1 MILRTSVRDI
11 DHFGHDT
18 ERYFRQNIKHMAQQ
32 TLSHV
37 SHIGEEHRAWNRGI
51 AFYQDEIQILL
62 HRLEEVSQR
71 NTAEEIRKQ
80 VEHFEN
86 QWNIQSKQWS
96 ELSSAIQSNTRHISD
111 DAMSHAQHLTT
122 ETLAEIDAM
131 RDRYVTAERIYQD
144 LRNEFNR
151 FLIHNL

>member
-11 DHFGHDT
+11 YHFGRDT
-18 ERYFRQNIKHMAQQ
+18 EKYLRQNIKHMAQH
-32 TLSHV
+32 TLSHI

-51 AFYQDEIQILL
+51 AFYQDEIRILL

-86 QWNIQSKQWS
+86 QWNIQSKHCLLYTSPSPRDRQKS
-96 ELSSAIQSNTRHISD
+96 RMPSSA
-111 DAMSHAQHLTT
+111 
-122 ETLAEIDAM
+122 
-131 RDRYVTAERIYQD
+131 
-144 LRNEFNR
+144 
-151 FLIHNL
+151 

>member
-1 MILRTSVRDI
+1 
-11 DHFGHDT
+11 
-18 ERYFRQNIKHMAQQ
+18 MAQQ

-96 ELSSAIQSNTRHISD
+96 ELSSAIQSNTRHISV

-122 ETLAEIDAM
+122 ETIAEIDVM
-131 RDRYVTAERIYQD
+131 RDRYVTAERIYLD

-151 FLIHNL
+151 FLIHNM